1 MHGPN
6 AGPPLRI
13 LHILRAPV
21 GGIFRHVLDL
31 AQGQVSRGHQVG
43 LVVDS
48 RTGGERAKEALEAI
62 EPQLALGVN
71 RIAIRREVNPLDL
84 AGLLRLAGRINEI
97 GPDVL
102 HGHGAKGGA
111 FARLTRTRKR
121 AIHVYT
127 PHGGSLHYGRR
138 SLHGMVYSSLERVL
152 MRRSDLLLFE
162 SRFAADTYRS
172 IVGTPR
178 CTVRVVHNG
187 VTEAEFEPVVPA
199 DDATDLVYVG
209 EFRHIKGADL
219 LIDAVAALRRLGR
232 DVSLTLAGDGEETAA
247 LQEQVAHRE
256 LAGAV
261 RFIGHVPARHGFSRG
276 RLLVVPSR
284 GDSLPYVV
292 IEAGAAGIPMLAAR
306 VGGIPEILGSAST
319 RLFTPDDPL
328 AMAEAVANALDDT
341 QAVQADAHAL
351 RERVR
356 GRFSQDA
363 MVEGVLAGYRDAIA
377 VPRIP

>member
-1 MHGPN
+1 MYGPN
-6 AGPPLRI
+6 GGPPLRI
-13 LHILRAPV
+13 LHVLRAPV

-48 RTGGERAKEALEAI
+48 LTGGERAKDALAAI
-62 EPQLALGVN
+62 EPRLALGIN
-71 RIAIRREVNPLDL
+71 RVAIRREVSLRDL
-84 AGLLRLAGRINEI
+84 PAFVRLARRINEI

-121 AIHVYT
+121 AIRVYT

-138 SLHGMVYSSLERVL
+138 SVPGLVYSSIERGL
-152 MRRSDLLLFE
+152 LRRSDLLLFE
-162 SRFAADTYRS
+162 SRFAADTYRT
-172 IVGTPR
+172 IVGAPR

-187 VTEAEFEPVVPA
+187 VTEAEFEPVLPA
-199 DDATDLVYVG
+199 ADATDLVYVG
-209 EFRHIKGADL
+209 EFRHIKGADV
-219 LIDAVAALRRLGR
+219 LIEAVARLRELGR
-232 DVSLTLAGDGEETAA
+232 AVSLTLAGDGEEMGA
-247 LQEQVAHRE
+247 LQDQVARRE
-256 LAGAV
+256 LGDAI

-292 IEAGAAGIPMLAAR
+292 IEAGAAGVPMLAAR
-306 VGGIPEILGSAST
+306 VGGIPEILGPDSA
-319 RLFTPDDPL
+319 RLFTPDHPP
-328 AMAEAVANALDDT
+328 AMAEAIAKALDDPH
-341 QAVQADAHAL
+341 AVQADARAL

-356 GRFSQDA
+356 GHFSQDA
-363 MVEGVLAGYRDAIA
+363 MVEGVLAAYRDAIA
-377 VPRIP
+377 ALKMS